1 MGCGCLCPRTA
12 EHSQPCPLWSR
23 TREPVSPK
31 SQGIPAR
38 GCAAGS
44 PAPMPRGVKEAAA
57 NLLGKQGAW
66 DCSLEV
72 MFVLITSIG
81 SSKQLQGGAQPETE
95 LQHRISPGI
104 SPAVPTELQTHQV
117 YHDKSCFSRL
127 AQDRQVYLCH
137 RAKIFLQLNCYYSDL
152 SFIGY
157 AINIESKFC

>member
-1 MGCGCLCPRTA
+1 
-12 EHSQPCPLWSR
+12 
-23 TREPVSPK
+23 
-31 SQGIPAR
+31 
-38 GCAAGS
+38 
-44 PAPMPRGVKEAAA
+44 MPRGVKEAAA

-66 DCSLEV
+66 DCPLEV

-127 AQDRQVYLCH
+127 AQD
-137 RAKIFLQLNCYYSDL
+137 
-152 SFIGY
+152 
-157 AINIESKFC
+157 

>member
-1 MGCGCLCPRTA
+1 
-12 EHSQPCPLWSR
+12 
-23 TREPVSPK
+23 
-31 SQGIPAR
+31 
-38 GCAAGS
+38 
-44 PAPMPRGVKEAAA
+44 MPRGVKEAAA
-57 NLLGKQGAW
+57 NLLGKQEAW

-117 YHDKSCFSRL
+117 YHDKSCFSCL

-137 RAKIFLQLNCYYSDL
+137 RAKIFLQLNCYYSGS
-152 SFIGY
+152 SFIGCVV
-157 AINIESKFC
+157 SM

>member
-31 SQGIPAR
+31 SQRSLLEA
-38 GCAAGS
+38 CAAGS
-44 PAPMPRGVKEAAA
+44 PAPRPRGVKEAAA
-57 NLLGKQGAW
+57 NLLGKQEAW

-95 LQHRISPGI
+95 PQHRISPGI

-127 AQDRQVYLCH
+127 AQDWQVYLCH
-137 RAKIFLQLNCYYSDL
+137 RARTFLQLNCYYSDS
-152 SFIGY
+152 SFIGCVV
-157 AINIESKFC
+157 SM